1 MTTTLRPTGLRGWS
15 GRFVIIAM
23 SIAFCAPAFAGSDTS
38 VSQPTKVQ
46 TTHKV
51 VRKLCYVQLG
61 LGLPQPCERFT
72 GAEPTTATPMEI
84 IGRLPR

>member
-1 MTTTLRPTGLRGWS
+1 MTTTLRPSGLRGWS

-23 SIAFCAPAFAGSDTS
+23 SIAFCAPAFAGSEIS

-46 TTHKV
+46 TTLKV
-51 VRKLCYVQLG
+51 VRKLCYVRTDWG
-61 LGLPQPCERFT
+61 IPQPCDRFT
-72 GAEPTTATPMEI
+72 GAVTTTAIPMEI

>member
-1 MTTTLRPTGLRGWS
+1 
-15 GRFVIIAM
+15 
-23 SIAFCAPAFAGSDTS
+23 

-61 LGLPQPCERFT
+61 LGLPQPCERFA

>member
-1 MTTTLRPTGLRGWS
+1 MTTTLRPSGLRGWS

-23 SIAFCAPAFAGSDTS
+23 SIAFCVPAFAGSEIS

-46 TTHKV
+46 TTQKV
-51 VRKLCYVQLG
+51 VHKLCYVQLG
-61 LGLPQPCERFT
+61 LGLPQPCERFA

>member
-1 MTTTLRPTGLRGWS
+1 MTTTLRPSGLRGWS

-23 SIAFCAPAFAGSDTS
+23 SIAFCAPAFAGSEIS
-38 VSQPTKVQ
+38 VSQPTKVK
-46 TTHKV
+46 TTQKV

-61 LGLPQPCERFT
+61 LGLPQPCERFA